1 MSAIY
6 PTPAHSDLAVG
17 RKGEHA
23 TFAHPRERT
32 RDPLIDHPR
41 PAPPSCCHL
50 PLLPHRCCHTAL
62 ATWARLG
69 CLYADDATL
78 LLPRHCYHTAMLIL
92 PRRRYRAADA
102 ALLPLPHCR
111 CGHTAAAT
119 LRMLHCILLANATP
133 AAAVPADDTPTAAT
147 TPAASMPAA
156 ATPAATPTTTAT
168 PAPASRTRATLHS
181 ATATGPLVTP
191 HLPQPRQ
198 PPSTPPLTAHPSP
211 EAAGKWP
218 EDSSNPQVHGQHTG
232 TRGMVHPTLCRVAH
246 STNPT
251 NSVQK
256 QYKNRPTTIQEPS
269 NNRTTTRTHTVHP
282 HRRPP
287 ARRSKGRA

>member
-6 PTPAHSDLAVG
+6 PTPAHSDLADG

-62 ATWARLG
+62 ATWARFG

-133 AAAVPADDTPTAAT
+133 AAVPCPPMTRPLPLPHPPPPCLPLPHPPLPRPPPPRRHR
-147 TPAASMPAA
+147 PAAPVPLC
-156 ATPAATPTTTAT
+156 TQPLP
-168 PAPASRTRATLHS
+168 PGHS
-181 ATATGPLVTP
+181 
-191 HLPQPRQ
+191 
-198 PPSTPPLTAHPSP
+198 
-211 EAAGKWP
+211 
-218 EDSSNPQVHGQHTG
+218 
-232 TRGMVHPTLCRVAH
+232 
-246 STNPT
+246 
-251 NSVQK
+251 
-256 QYKNRPTTIQEPS
+256 
-269 NNRTTTRTHTVHP
+269 
-282 HRRPP
+282 
-287 ARRSKGRA
+287 

>member
-6 PTPAHSDLAVG
+6 PTPAHSDLADG

-62 ATWARLG
+62 ATWARFG

-181 ATATGPLVTP
+181 ATAIGPLVTP
-191 HLPQPRQ
+191 YPPQPR
-198 PPSTPPLTAHPSP
+198 PSPRPPLAH
-211 EAAGKWP
+211 
-218 EDSSNPQVHGQHTG
+218 
-232 TRGMVHPTLCRVAH
+232 
-246 STNPT
+246 
-251 NSVQK
+251 
-256 QYKNRPTTIQEPS
+256 
-269 NNRTTTRTHTVHP
+269 
-282 HRRPP
+282 RPP
-287 ARRSKGRA
+287 QP

>member
-6 PTPAHSDLAVG
+6 PTPAHSDLADG

-147 TPAASMPAA
+147 TPAAS
-156 ATPAATPTTTAT
+156 TPAAHGCHALRHPD
-168 PAPASRTRATLHS
+168 
-181 ATATGPLVTP
+181 
-191 HLPQPRQ
+191 RQ
-198 PPSTPPLTAHPSP
+198 
-211 EAAGKWP
+211 
-218 EDSSNPQVHGQHTG
+218 
-232 TRGMVHPTLCRVAH
+232 
-246 STNPT
+246 
-251 NSVQK
+251 
-256 QYKNRPTTIQEPS
+256 
-269 NNRTTTRTHTVHP
+269 TH
-282 HRRPP
+282 
-287 ARRSKGRA
+287 

>member
-6 PTPAHSDLAVG
+6 PTPAHSDLADG

-62 ATWARLG
+62 ATWARFG

-119 LRMLHCILLANATP
+119 LRLLHCPAPANATP
-133 AAAVPADDTPTAAT
+133 TATVPADDYARCYCLTRRLHACHCHTRRHPDRHRH
-147 TPAASMPAA
+147 AS
-156 ATPAATPTTTAT
+156 
-168 PAPASRTRATLHS
+168 
-181 ATATGPLVTP
+181 TGRP
-191 HLPQPRQ
+191 HWR
-198 PPSTPPLTAHPSP
+198 
-211 EAAGKWP
+211 
-218 EDSSNPQVHGQHTG
+218 
-232 TRGMVHPTLCRVAH
+232 RVARGGAGAALG
-246 STNPT
+246 
-251 NSVQK
+251 VLGVGAAL
-256 QYKNRPTTIQEPS
+256 RVGLRAPS
-269 NNRTTTRTHTVHP
+269 S
-282 HRRPP
+282 RRG
-287 ARRSKGRA
+287 AG

>member
-6 PTPAHSDLAVG
+6 PTPAHSDLADG

-62 ATWARLG
+62 ATWARFG

-181 ATATGPLVTP
+181 ATPKTRDEARNPESGWSEPRSWKLVYSRIWAAPRPQLNGTVCPAPPGAFEPIPLHSFFLGRTCSMHLFSSLICMHSS
-191 HLPQPRQ
+191 HLP
-198 PPSTPPLTAHPSP
+198 
-211 EAAGKWP
+211 
-218 EDSSNPQVHGQHTG
+218 
-232 TRGMVHPTLCRVAH
+232 RG
-246 STNPT
+246 SD
-251 NSVQK
+251 
-256 QYKNRPTTIQEPS
+256 
-269 NNRTTTRTHTVHP
+269 TVF
-282 HRRPP
+282 
-287 ARRSKGRA
+287 